1 MLILKSSLYLC
12 YVRWDLGLK
21 ARLFLCW
28 LPGRLTWR
36 TSLKMQVPGPCPQKV
51 WFNFSIFSTLAC
63 AFKDLCHSPTL
74 ENSQLLS
81 LQILPLHYSLKALF
95 QKYLLDMSDLFIL
108 SPAFLELFHIFYF
121 LISLC
126 WLYTRQFALNSLT
139 SMHLSTIYYYYWFF
153 LGLHPQHMEVARPGV
168 KSQL

>member
-1 MLILKSSLYLC
+1 MRLQVRSQALFSGLTIWRGHEQWCRSQALLWLWQRLVGTAPIRSLAWAPPYAAGALE
-12 YVRWDLGLK
+12 K
-21 ARLFLCW
+21 
-28 LPGRLTWR
+28 T
-36 TSLKMQVPGPCPQKV
+36 KKKKKV
-51 WFNFSIFSTLAC
+51 WFNFYIFSTLAC

-126 WLYTRQFALNSLT
+126 
-139 SMHLSTIYYYYWFF
+139 
-153 LGLHPQHMEVARPGV
+153 
-168 KSQL
+168 